1 MPVYFIAEIKI
12 KDLETYR
19 KYVSAVP
26 ELVKAAGG
34 KYLSRG
40 GAVESVFG
48 GWLPERLILIEFL
61 SVEHAHAFLDSPEYS
76 RVKQFREV
84 STESR
89 AIIVEG
95 CTIDKAAG

>member
-1 MPVYFIAEIKI
+1 MPAYFIAEIKV

-40 GAVESVFG
+40 GAVESIFG
-48 GWLPERLILIEFL
+48 GWDPERLILIEFP
-61 SVEHAHAFLDSPEYS
+61 SVEHAHAFLDSPEYG
-76 RVKQFREV
+76 RVKQFRET

-89 AIIVEG
+89 AILIEG
-95 CTIDKAAG
+95 CAPDRTAG